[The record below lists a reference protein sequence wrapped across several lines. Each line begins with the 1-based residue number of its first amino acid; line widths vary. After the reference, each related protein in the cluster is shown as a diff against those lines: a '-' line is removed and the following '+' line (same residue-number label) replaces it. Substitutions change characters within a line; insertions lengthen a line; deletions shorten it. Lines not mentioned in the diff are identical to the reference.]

1 MKKIITLSV
10 MLAAPCL
17 QPAIAQ
23 TQNYYGADGSYQ
35 GQSVQMGNTRN
46 YYGADG
52 SYQGQ
57 GVDMGGGTRNYYGST
72 GGYLGQS
79 QRNGYQFR

>member
-1 MKKIITLSV
+1 MKKIIA
-10 MLAAPCL
+10 LAALLITPCL
-17 QPAIAQ
+17 QPALAQ

-46 YYGADG
+46 YYGPTG
-52 SYQGQ
+52 GYQGQ
-57 GVDMGGGTRNYYGST
+57 SVDTGGGSTNYYGST
-72 GGYLGQS
+72 GGYVGQS